1 MTDLS
6 LSAHDLRFSYEDKE
20 IISNISFEVLP
31 QSITAI
37 VGRNGTGK
45 STILKLLA
53 GLLTPQAGKIFV
65 GNQELNS
72 LSSTDISKRIAYL
85 GQRNSLA
92 FDLTVRELIQL
103 GVKVI
108 SAQGINVSETS
119 INWVVERYGLDELL
133 NTRISLLSGGQRQN
147 AFLAFTM
154 LRKPSYL
161 LLDEPTNHLDIANQ
175 IELLS
180 NLRTMIESE
189 ALTIVIILHDL
200 NQALKF
206 ANNVILLKSNT
217 EVLCGKPSDI
227 IQPRAIEKTMNVNS
241 EILLG
246 SDSAQINFLSNGQSS
261 KQSESLPGH

>member
-1 MTDLS
+1 MKDLS
-6 LSAHDLRFSYEDKE
+6 LTAHNLRFSYDDKN
-20 IISNISFEVLP
+20 IISNISFQIP
-31 QSITAI
+31 SKSITAI

-53 GLLTPQAGKIFV
+53 GLLTPQAGKILV

-72 LSSTDISKRIAYL
+72 LSSIEISKKIAYL

-92 FDLTVRELIQL
+92 FDLTVNELIQL
-103 GVKVI
+103 GVNVI
-108 SAQGINVSETS
+108 SAQGTTLSKKS
-119 INWVVERYGLDELL
+119 ISWVVKSYGLDELL

-180 NLRTMIESE
+180 NLRTMTRSKE
-189 ALTIVIILHDL
+189 LTIVIILHDL

-217 EVLCGKPSDI
+217 EVWCGTPFDI
-227 IQPRAIEKTMNVNS
+227 IQPSTIEECMNVNS
-241 EILLG
+241 EILSG
-246 SDSAQINFLSNGQSS
+246 SDCAQINFLSNSHNFENLIS
-261 KQSESLPGH
+261 N